1 MENQLLLRQLSQGN
15 RVVFK
20 KIFEEYYRPLCGF
33 SRKFIADAEICDDLV
48 QESFLALW
56 NKRSELESYKAIK
69 SYLYSS
75 VRNAC
80 LNYLRHE
87 SVKQKSEEEIKTLS
101 SDWYSENSIVEEE
114 VHTQIYEAI
123 KELSPQARKVI
134 VMTMN
139 GLTNPEMAEELGVSI
154 NTIKTQKQRGY
165 TFLRDKLK
173 GIHWVLLLL
182 LA

>member
-1 MENQLLLRQLSQGN
+1 MENQLLLKQLSEGN
-15 RVVFK
+15 RIVFK

-33 SRKFIADAEICDDLV
+33 SKRFIVDAEICDDLV
-48 QESFLALW
+48 QESFLGLW
-56 NKRSELESYKAIK
+56 NKRNEIESYGAIK

-87 SVKQKSEEEIKTLS
+87 GVKQKNEEDIKSLS
-101 SDWYSENSIVEEE
+101 SDWYAEDSILEEE
-114 VHTQIYEAI
+114 VHSQIYEAI
-123 KELSPQARKVI
+123 KELPPQSRKVI
-134 VMTMN
+134 IMTMN
-139 GLTNPEMAEELGVSI
+139 GLTNPEMAEELGVSVNTI
-154 NTIKTQKQRGY
+154 NTIKQRGY
-165 TFLRDKLK
+165 TFLRSKLK

>member
-1 MENQLLLRQLSQGN
+1 MENQLLLQQLSKGN
-15 RVVFK
+15 REVFK
-20 KIFEEYYRPLCGF
+20 KIFEDYYRPLCGF
-33 SRKFIADAEICDDLV
+33 SRRFITDAEICDDIV

-56 NKRSELESYKAIK
+56 NKRTEIESYNVIK
-69 SYLYSS
+69 SYLYAS

-87 SVKQKSEEEIKTLS
+87 NVKQKSEEEIKTLS
-101 SDWYSENSIVEEE
+101 SDWYAEDSIVEEE
-114 VHTQIYEAI
+114 VHSQIYEAI
-123 KELSPQARKVI
+123 KELPPQSRNII

-139 GLTNPEMAEELGVSI
+139 GFTNPEMAEELGVSI
-154 NTIKTQKQRGY
+154 NTIKTLKKRGY
-165 TFLRDKLK
+165 TFLRGKLK